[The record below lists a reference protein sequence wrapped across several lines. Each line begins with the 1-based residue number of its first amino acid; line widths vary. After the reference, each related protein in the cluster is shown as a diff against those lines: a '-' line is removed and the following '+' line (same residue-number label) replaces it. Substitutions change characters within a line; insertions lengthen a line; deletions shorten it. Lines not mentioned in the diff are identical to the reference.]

1 VHAVRRHDDPLG
13 KLLRLHLVRQHQRL
27 LLTVHSA
34 PFGLGRAC
42 HLDRLT
48 CDRVEVV
55 LLVAVLRVARM
66 GVLGVVDRIIADEVD
81 AGVRRGDTDIA
92 QSRR

>member
-1 VHAVRRHDDPLG
+1 
-13 KLLRLHLVRQHQRL
+13 
-27 LLTVHSA
+27 
-34 PFGLGRAC
+34 
-42 HLDRLT
+42 
-48 CDRVEVV
+48 VV